1 MADDSGKLQ
10 QGNFPQ
16 ALDSI
21 RAEAERLMNRGD
33 LAPEVKAALE
43 RIVSLSRY
51 KFNLGGDIE

>member
-33 LAPEVKAALE
+33 LPAEVKAALE
-43 RIVSLSRY
+43 RIVALSRY

>member
-10 QGNFPQ
+10 QGNFSE
-16 ALDSI
+16 AFDSI
-21 RAEAERLMNRGD
+21 HAEAVRLMNRGD
-33 LAPEVKAALE
+33 LPPEVKAALE